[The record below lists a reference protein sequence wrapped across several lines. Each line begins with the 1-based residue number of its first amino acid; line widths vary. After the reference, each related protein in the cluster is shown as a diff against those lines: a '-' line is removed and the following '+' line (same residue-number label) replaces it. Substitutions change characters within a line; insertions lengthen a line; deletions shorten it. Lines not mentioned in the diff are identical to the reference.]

1 MTDSKIRHI
10 PAQVVR
16 TREATN
22 DQGEAEGIVEG
33 YSAIYEESYR
43 VWADLTETIGENAF
57 AESIKE
63 RGGVVPLFWAH
74 GWQKSNDTPIGHALV
89 REDKTGLHTEA
100 HLYIEEP
107 RVRSLFQ
114 AVEAGAIR
122 EWSIGFIARQIE
134 TTRTDDGEDE
144 RIVDG
149 ELIETSLAVKG
160 MNPGT
165 FVTSTRDDDLEGAG
179 DPSAEGDEPTGT
191 EGDAQGGDAEGDPD
205 EGATT
210 DDGTRDA
217 DEGAA
222 GSADSENEDDG
233 AAGGKDAPGASDDV
247 EAREQVFAALRNP
260 AMRALLREQL
270 AATSE

>member
-144 RIVDG
+144 RIVEG

-165 FVTSTRDDDLEGAG
+165 FVASTRDDDLEGAA
-179 DPSAEGDEPTGT
+179 AEGDEPAST
-191 EGDAQGGDAEGDPD
+191 EGDADGEDDLDPG
-205 EGATT
+205 EESTGEAGA
-210 DDGTRDA
+210 RDS

-247 EAREQVFAALRNP
+247 EAREQVFVALRNP